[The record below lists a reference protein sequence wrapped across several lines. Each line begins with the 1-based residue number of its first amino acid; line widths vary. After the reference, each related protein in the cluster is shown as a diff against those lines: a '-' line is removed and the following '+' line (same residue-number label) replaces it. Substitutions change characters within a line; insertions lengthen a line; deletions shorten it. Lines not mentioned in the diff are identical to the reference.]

1 MKRVILFLCCLFSC
15 AAAAAQEWETLF
27 DGQTLKGWSQLG
39 GNATF
44 EVCDGAIVG
53 TTAPDTPNS
62 FLRTEKEY
70 GDFILELEF
79 KVDPELNSG
88 VQFRSCVSD
97 GLVRGYQY
105 EIDPDRTTMY
115 KALPANLDADG
126 REIAPGTEPRS
137 WTGGIYD
144 EKRRGWIGDLTRNPE
159 ARAAFRPGEWN
170 KIRIEAVND
179 CLKTWINGVHAVTVI
194 DYMTP
199 NGFIALQVHA
209 VPKYKKMQI
218 AWRNIRIQDLG
229 SNPAEGDEIDLNVGE
244 WRDASTG
251 WLAQI
256 RREPESGLYRVNLSD
271 EPYANKAPAATL
283 TGTVGKKGLT
293 FANDE
298 GWTGRIDGKR
308 FVAEGPGM
316 KFNGQRI
323 HRLSPTL
330 GAEAPEKAVVLFDG
344 SDLSQWGSLA
354 PKEWLQVS
362 GDAAQAVRITPGGA
376 IEMTPGKGS
385 IITRRS
391 FRDYHLHLEFRLLG
405 EKTNGGVYMQS
416 RYEFNI
422 KDSWAQGQGAPTG
435 ALGNIATPEI
445 PEPAF
450 NYALPPMV
458 WQTLDIDFRA
468 PRLDAEGQKVEN
480 ARATLYLNG
489 QLIYD
494 NVELDTVK
502 GAGGRLG
509 VSETGPIYLQEHGTA
524 YQFRNIWL
532 VEKRGKS
539 GVSAEKKEAKQQ
551 AAEVR
556 EEGSEPSQRKA
567 PGARKP
573 ANKGG
578 KKTN

>member
-1 MKRVILFLCCLFSC
+1 MKKLILSACCLFAFT
-15 AAAAAQEWETLF
+15 AASSQEQWETLF
-27 DGQTLKGWSQLG
+27 DGKTLKGWSRLG
-39 GNATF
+39 GNAAF
-44 EVCDGAIVG
+44 EVRDGAIVG

-70 GDFILELEF
+70 GNFILELEF
-79 KVDPELNSG
+79 KVDPRLNSG
-88 VQFRSCVSD
+88 VQFRSCFTD

-170 KIRIEAVND
+170 RIRIEAVGAS
-179 CLKTWINGVHAVTVI
+179 LKTWINGVHAVTVV

-209 VPKYKKMQI
+209 VPKYEKMEI
-218 AWRNIRIQDLG
+218 AWRNIRIRDLG
-229 SNPAEGDEIDLNVGE
+229 LNPAGGDDIDLNVGE

-256 RREPESGLYRVNLSD
+256 YRDKESGAYKVNLSD

-283 TGTVGKKGLT
+283 TGTMGKKGLV
-293 FANDE
+293 FADDE
-298 GWTGRIDGKR
+298 GRTARIDGKR
-308 FVAEGPGM
+308 LVAEGPGL

-323 HRLSPTL
+323 HRVSPTL
-330 GAEAPEKAVVLFDG
+330 GAEAPEGAVVLFDG

-362 GDAAQAVRITPGGA
+362 GDAADAVRIVPGGA
-376 IEMTPGKGS
+376 IEMVPGKGS
-385 IITRRS
+385 IITRRT

-422 KDSWAQGQGAPTG
+422 KDSWGQGQGASTG
-435 ALGNIATPEI
+435 ALGNIAAPEY
-445 PEPAF
+445 PDPDY

-468 PRLDAEGQKVEN
+468 PQLDAEGQKREN
-480 ARATLYLNG
+480 ARATMYLNG

-494 NVELDTVK
+494 DVELDTVK

-509 VSETGPIYLQEHGTA
+509 VAEEGPIYLQEHGTA
-524 YQFRNIWL
+524 YQLRNIWL
-532 VEKRGKS
+532 VEKGKG
-539 GVSAEKKEAKQQ
+539 GVSAAKKGPK
-551 AAEVR
+551 
-556 EEGSEPSQRKA
+556 SETGEPQRKA

>member
-1 MKRVILFLCCLFSC
+1 MKKLILTACCLLAC
-15 AAAAAQEWETLF
+15 AAATAQEQWETLF
-27 DGQTLKGWSQLG
+27 DGKTLNGWSRLG
-39 GNATF
+39 GSAAF
-44 EVCDGAIVG
+44 EVRDGAIVG

-70 GDFILELEF
+70 GNFILELEF
-79 KVDPELNSG
+79 KVDPRLNSG
-88 VQFRSCVSD
+88 VQFRSCFTD

-170 KIRIEAVND
+170 RIRIEAVGAS
-179 CLKTWINGVHAVTVI
+179 LKTWINGVHAVTVV

-209 VPKYKKMQI
+209 VPKYEKMEI
-218 AWRNIRIQDLG
+218 AWRNIRIRDLG
-229 SNPAEGDEIDLNVGE
+229 LNPAEGDDIDLNVGE

-256 RREPESGLYRVNLSD
+256 YRDKESGAYKVNLSD

-283 TGTVGKKGLT
+283 TGTMDKKGLV
-293 FANDE
+293 FADDE
-298 GWTGRIDGKR
+298 GRTARIDGKR
-308 FVAEGPGM
+308 LVAEGPGL

-323 HRLSPTL
+323 HRVSPTL
-330 GAEAPEKAVVLFDG
+330 GAEAPEGAVVLFDG

-362 GDAAQAVRITPGGA
+362 GDAADAVRIVPGGA
-376 IEMTPGKGS
+376 IEMVPGKGS
-385 IITRRS
+385 IITRRT

-422 KDSWAQGQGAPTG
+422 KDSWGQGQGAPTG
-435 ALGNIATPEI
+435 ALGNIAAPEY
-445 PEPAF
+445 PDPAC

-468 PRLDAEGQKVEN
+468 PRLDAEGQKREN

-494 NVELDTVK
+494 DVELDTVK

-509 VSETGPIYLQEHGTA
+509 VAEEGPIYLQEHGTS

-532 VEKRGKS
+532 VEKGKG
-539 GVSAEKKEAKQQ
+539 GVSAAKKGPK
-551 AAEVR
+551 
-556 EEGSEPSQRKA
+556 SETGEPQRKA

>member
-1 MKRVILFLCCLFSC
+1 MKKLILTVCCLLAC
-15 AAAAAQEWETLF
+15 AAATAQEHWETLF
-27 DGQTLKGWSQLG
+27 DGKTLNGWSRLG
-39 GNATF
+39 GSAAF
-44 EVCDGAIVG
+44 EVRDGAIVG

-70 GDFILELEF
+70 GNFILELEF
-79 KVDPELNSG
+79 KVDPRLNSG
-88 VQFRSCVSD
+88 VQFRSCFTD

-159 ARAAFRPGEWN
+159 AREAFSPGEWN
-170 KIRIEAVND
+170 RIRIEAVGAS
-179 CLKTWINGVHAVTVI
+179 LKTWINGVHAITVV

-209 VPKYKKMQI
+209 VPKYEKMEI
-218 AWRNIRIQDLG
+218 AWRNIRIRDLG
-229 SNPAEGDEIDLNVGE
+229 LNPAEGDDIDLNVGE

-256 RREPESGLYRVNLSD
+256 YRDKESGAYKVNLSD
-271 EPYANKAPAATL
+271 EPYANKVPAATF
-283 TGTVGKKGLT
+283 TGTMGKKGLV
-293 FANDE
+293 FADDE
-298 GWTGRIDGKR
+298 GRTARIDGKR
-308 FVAEGPGM
+308 LVAEGPGL

-323 HRLSPTL
+323 HRVSPTL
-330 GAEAPEKAVVLFDG
+330 GAEAPEGAVVLFDG

-362 GDAAQAVRITPGGA
+362 GDAADAVRIVPGGA
-376 IEMTPGKGS
+376 IEMVPGKGS
-385 IITRRS
+385 IITRRT

-422 KDSWAQGQGAPTG
+422 KDSWGQGQGASTG
-435 ALGNIATPEI
+435 ALGNIAAPEY
-445 PEPAF
+445 PDPAC

-468 PRLDAEGQKVEN
+468 PRLDAEGQKREN

-494 NVELDTVK
+494 DVELDTVK

-509 VSETGPIYLQEHGTA
+509 VAEEGPIYLQEHGTA

-532 VEKRGKS
+532 VEKGKG
-539 GVSAEKKEAKQQ
+539 GVSAAKKGPK
-551 AAEVR
+551 
-556 EEGSEPSQRKA
+556 SETGEPQRKA

>member
-1 MKRVILFLCCLFSC
+1 MKKGILALCCLLAF
-15 AAAAAQEWETLF
+15 ATATAQEQWETLF
-27 DGQTLKGWSQLG
+27 DGKTLNGWSRLG
-39 GNATF
+39 GSAAF
-44 EVCDGAIVG
+44 EVRDGAIVG

-70 GDFILELEF
+70 GNFILELEF
-79 KVDPELNSG
+79 KVDPGLNSG
-88 VQFRSCVSD
+88 VQFRSCFTD

-126 REIAPGTEPRS
+126 GEIAPGTEPRS

-170 KIRIEAVND
+170 RIRIEAVGAS
-179 CLKTWINGVHAVTVI
+179 LKTWINGVHAVTVI

-209 VPKYKKMQI
+209 VPKYEKMQI
-218 AWRNIRIQDLG
+218 AWRDIRIRDLG
-229 SNPAEGDEIDLNVGE
+229 FNPAEGDDIDLNVGE

-256 RREPESGLYRVNLSD
+256 YRDKESGAYMVDLSD
-271 EPYANKAPAATL
+271 EPYANKAPVATL
-283 TGTVGKKGLT
+283 TGTIGEKGLT
-293 FANDE
+293 FADAE
-298 GWTGRIDGKR
+298 GRTARIEGKR
-308 FVAEGPGM
+308 LAAEGPGI
-316 KFNGQRI
+316 KFDGQRI
-323 HRLSPTL
+323 HRVSPTL
-330 GAEAPEKAVVLFDG
+330 GAEAPEGAVVLFDG

-362 GDAAQAVRITPGGA
+362 GDAADAVRIVPGGA
-376 IEMTPGKGS
+376 IEMVPGKGS
-385 IITRRS
+385 IITRRT

-422 KDSWAQGQGAPTG
+422 KDSWGQGQGAPTG
-435 ALGNIATPEI
+435 ALGNVATPEH

-468 PRLDAEGQKVEN
+468 PRLDADGQKREN

-489 QLIYD
+489 RLIYD
-494 NVELDTVK
+494 DVELDTVK

-509 VSETGPIYLQEHGTA
+509 VAEEGPIYLQEHGTA

-532 VEKRGKS
+532 VEKSEG
-539 GVSAEKKEAKQQ
+539 GVSAEKKEPKP
-551 AAEVR
+551 ESG
-556 EEGSEPSQRKA
+556 ESQRKA